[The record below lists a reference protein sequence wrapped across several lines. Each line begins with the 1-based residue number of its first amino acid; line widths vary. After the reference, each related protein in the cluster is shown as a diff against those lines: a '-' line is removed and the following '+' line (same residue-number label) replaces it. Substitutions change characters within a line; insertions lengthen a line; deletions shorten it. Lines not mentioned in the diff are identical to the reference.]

1 MLIQHVFNIPSRLCV
16 AESLFLSLTGI
27 QGYFERVGVFK
38 LSQPSGMEVLLGQ
51 FISAST
57 VNWLEYEAFN
67 GSRYTIT
74 IM

>member
-1 MLIQHVFNIPSRLCV
+1 MLIQHIFNIPSRLCV
-16 AESLFLSLTGI
+16 AESLFLSLIGI

-67 GSRYTIT
+67 GNRYTIT